1 MSPVPTLDQVAVG
14 DQLPGRTIHIG
25 RATLVQY
32 AGASLDRN
40 RIHWDEI
47 FAKKVGLPNV
57 IAHGMYSMGAVVS
70 VVTDWCGDVGRI
82 VSYSSR
88 FTSMVPVD
96 YESGADLVVG
106 ATVSAVDPQA
116 KRATVEITVMCN
128 DTPVLGKA
136 TAVVQL
142 D

>member
-1 MSPVPTLDQVAVG
+1 MPALTLDQVSVG
-14 DQLPGRTIHIG
+14 DQLPGRTIHIE

-40 RIHWDEI
+40 RIHWDEA

-57 IAHGMYSMGAVVS
+57 IAHGMYSMGAAIGPVI
-70 VVTDWCGDVGRI
+70 DWCGDVGRI
-82 VSYSSR
+82 VSYSTR

-96 YESGADLVVG
+96 YEDGADLAVAG
-106 ATVSAVDPQA
+106 EVSAVDPEA
-116 KRATVEITVMCN
+116 RTATVSLTVTCG

-136 TAVVQL
+136 TAVVRL